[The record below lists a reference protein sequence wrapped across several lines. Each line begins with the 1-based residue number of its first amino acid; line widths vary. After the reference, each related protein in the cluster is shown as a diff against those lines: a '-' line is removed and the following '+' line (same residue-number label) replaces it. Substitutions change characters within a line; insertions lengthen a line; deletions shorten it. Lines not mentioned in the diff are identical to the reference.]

1 MTVHFGE
8 KIKQLRAEKGIT
20 QDTLA
25 KFLGVTFQ
33 TISKW
38 EREETYP
45 DITMLPAVAAF
56 FNTTTDDLL
65 GIDTLKKEEQIQEYL
80 SIYENMRFKDSPY
93 TFGKLSEAIKEFPGD
108 YRLLVRYMER
118 LIAEKT
124 FKHNPDYEKV
134 SQELVSIYENIQSHC
149 TDDNIRMWSKR
160 LISQHLHSKAFLTG
174 IDVYQEQCEEILQ
187 GMPNLIDSKEYVS
200 TMLISDHEKHRL
212 ACSKAI
218 EKELY
223 ILDNTVAHY
232 CNRQDSLPF
241 RIEALNKIIS
251 VLDIFYTDGNYG
263 HLWLN
268 QIYNYG
274 NLGRFYCE
282 NGDNEN
288 ALKALK
294 QSAEYARKYDSLPPV
309 TERYSQF
316 FENTAYEKTVRG
328 KTMCERMKIFMTE
341 KYNLPDSF
349 IQTAEFKEIINIL
362 NG

>member
-1 MTVHFGE
+1 MTVNFG
-8 KIKQLRAEKGIT
+8 KRIKQLRTEKGLT
-20 QDTLA
+20 QEKLA
-25 KFLGVTFQ
+25 DVLGVAFQ

-45 DITMLPAVAAF
+45 DITILPAIAAF
-56 FNTTTDDLL
+56 FNVTTDDLL
-65 GIDTLKKEEQIQEYL
+65 GIDTLKKEKKIQEYL

-93 TFGKLSEAIKEFPGD
+93 TFNRLSEAVKEFPGD
-108 YRLLVRYMER
+108 YRLLVRYMEK
-118 LIAEKT
+118 LMGEKT
-124 FKHNPDYEKV
+124 FKQNPDYEKV
-134 SQELVSIYENIQSHC
+134 AQELVAIYENIQSHC
-149 TDDNIRMWSKR
+149 TDDNIRMWAKR
-160 LISQHLHSKAFLTG
+160 LISQHLHSKSFLTG
-174 IDVYQEQCEEILQ
+174 IEVYQEQCEDILQ

-223 ILDNTVAHY
+223 ILDNTIAHY
-232 CNRQDSLPF
+232 CNRQDSLQF
-241 RIEALNKIIS
+241 RIDALNKTIT
-251 VLDIFYTDGNYG
+251 VLDIFFTDGNYG
-263 HLWLN
+263 HLWIN

-274 NLGRFYCE
+274 NLGRFYFE
-282 NGDNEN
+282 NGETAN

-294 QSAEYARKYDSLPPV
+294 QSAKYAKKYDALPPV

-316 FENTAYEKTVRG
+316 FENTAYEKTLRG

-349 IQTAEFKEIINIL
+349 KATDGFKEIIDIL
-362 NG
+362 SE